1 MMYLSLK
8 CLPEIS
14 GVDGLGPGLEAMF
27 QGRDFEKRVYLEGW
41 GLTQQSI
48 DKFVT

>member
-14 GVDGLGPGLEAMF
+14 WVDGMDPGLAAMF
-27 QGRDFEKRVYLEGW
+27 QGREFEKKLYPEDC

-48 DKFVT
+48 DKFIT